1 MTSFAIERADTRGAA
16 PQSRVRDWLVL
27 APLLA
32 TTALFAAGNHNF
44 GFDPPG
50 WLDTFLYVGYFWHY
64 PEHLPLFDEYYKV
77 SRLPWVLPGFVVH
90 SLFDPIAASYVLMWI
105 VLASGGVI
113 AYFLTKDAIDD
124 RHVAT
129 VASVMYVSFT
139 GSHGIGGW
147 NYHVLAAAN
156 YYLLACWLVIRSGY
170 ASAPGRW
177 SIAAGVAFAATVHTH
192 LFFVLFAPLLGLLY
206 VASRGAWQWKRF
218 AADTGLL
225 IAGGT
230 GLTVLLMIINRAT
243 GGAWLF
249 FMPQIQYTLA
259 MSQGANAWFLSSH
272 DWLPGAT
279 YLALPMLALIAA
291 AIGTAFLPAGRTRRV
306 GAAFAIQAWGVFV
319 IYAVYQFFRQQSV
332 LQPGYMAFGLSCL
345 TAPSLAILLVTKRR
359 SDDRVGFI
367 LAGVSVLLIVGT
379 LLAGGPAVMVPVLRR
394 LQMALGLT
402 EEALATA
409 GLFGAA
415 LLALVVLTP
424 AKWRLL
430 TGALWF
436 AVMNAMLTTV
446 VSSYGI
452 GSPGIQR
459 TMLGLFRQT
468 DQATARLDPSLLG
481 IKYWFVD
488 EVVQTPQGA
497 IDLAD
502 VFDSYVSTR
511 GFQGNL
517 LNGQMTAVPLEQLQP
532 AHVQGAV
539 CVGLLSSPERHDA
552 TRAAFVNA
560 ATAAGIPMTAVL
572 ERERYTGDGL
582 AYTLSV
588 YRVLADP
595 AGNRPP
601 CQPH

>member
-1 MTSFAIERADTRGAA
+1 MTSIAVERADTRRAERQA
-16 PQSRVRDWLVL
+16 RRRDWGAL

-50 WLDTFLYVGYFWHY
+50 WLDPFLYVGYFWHY
-64 PEHLPLFDEYYKV
+64 PEHLPLFDGYYKV

-105 VLASGGVI
+105 VLASGGAI
-113 AYFLTKDAIDD
+113 AYFLTKDALED
-124 RHVAT
+124 RYVAT

-170 ASAPGRW
+170 ASVPGRW
-177 SIAAGVAFAATVHTH
+177 SVAAGIAFAATVHTH

-206 VASRGAWQWKRF
+206 VASRGTWQWKRL

-230 GLTVLLMIINRAT
+230 GQTVLLMIIHRAT

-249 FMPQIQYTLA
+249 FMPQVEYTLA
-259 MSQGANAWFLSSH
+259 MSQGANPWFVSSH
-272 DWLPGAT
+272 AWLPGAT

-291 AIGTAFLPAGRTRRV
+291 AVGSAFVPAGRTRRV
-306 GAAFAIQAWGVFV
+306 AAAFAIQAWGVFA
-319 IYAVYQFFRQQSV
+319 IYAVYQFFREQSV
-332 LQPGYMAFGLSCL
+332 LHPGYMAFGLSCL
-345 TAPSLAILLVTKRR
+345 TAPSLAVLLVTKRR
-359 SDDRVGFI
+359 TDDRVGDI
-367 LAGVSVLLIVGT
+367 LAAVSALLIVGT

-394 LQMALGLT
+394 VQMALGWS
-402 EEALATA
+402 EEAFATA

-415 LLALVVLTP
+415 LLAPVVLTP
-424 AKWRLL
+424 ARWRLL

-436 AVMNAMLTTV
+436 AVMNAMLTTGP
-446 VSSYGI
+446 SNYGI

-459 TMLGLFRQT
+459 TMLGLFRET
-468 DQATARLDPSLLG
+468 DQMTTRLDPSLMG

-497 IDLAD
+497 VDLAH
-502 VFDSYVSTR
+502 VFYSYVSTR
-511 GFQGNL
+511 GFSGNL
-517 LNGQMTAVPLEQLQP
+517 LNGQMTAVPLEQLHP
-532 AHVQGAV
+532 VHMQGAV
-539 CVGLLSSPERHDA
+539 CVGLLSSPERHEE
-552 TRAAFVNA
+552 TRSAFVNA
-560 ATAAGIPMTAVL
+560 ATSAGIPMTAVL
-572 ERERYTGDGL
+572 ERQPYTGDGL
-582 AYTLSV
+582 AYALSV

-595 AGNRPP
+595 PGNRPP
-601 CQPH
+601 CQPQ